1 MSVFL
6 HPSIRTLVRKQL
18 WLSDLPAGNCDFKS
32 NTNKKQIAH
41 PMIYLY
47 IFQSFPCCRRRS
59 TAKCSQALIAVTI
72 AHLTLQLDQILRL
85 PRKKTPIISNIF
97 ATVLYSTL
105 LFPTLLYSTL
115 LYSSL
120 LYSPLLSS
128 TLLYSTFLFSTVLSG
143 FSLLFSTLVFSPLL
157 YSALPAL
164 YPVLYSILFRSS
176 LHSTLLYSTLPYST
190 ILSDFKTP

>member
-18 WLSDLPAGNCDFKS
+18 WLSDLPAGNCDFNS

-85 PRKKTPIISNIF
+85 PRKKTPISLRPFSI
-97 ATVLYSTL
+97 L
-105 LFPTLLYSTL
+105 LF
-115 LYSSL
+115 SSL
-120 LYSPLLSS
+120 LYSTRLFSTLLSS
-128 TLLYSTFLFSTVLSG
+128 TLLYSRLLFSTLLFSSLLYFPVFLYS
-143 FSLLFSTLVFSPLL
+143 SLLFSTLLCST
-157 YSALPAL
+157 STLPC
-164 YPVLYSILFRSS
+164 
-176 LHSTLLYSTLPYST
+176 TLLYSSPLFSPLYSSLLYT
-190 ILSDFKTP
+190 SLLLSDFKTP